1 MSEIYEITNTSNE
14 DVNKLTVDF
23 TFSPEVSKEDAV
35 ALIEELISLADNN
48 MIKLKAKVQLMDH
61 EPRFWEISQFNRG

>member
-1 MSEIYEITNTSNE
+1 MSEIYEILNTSNE

-35 ALIEELISLADNN
+35 AQIDELISLADNN
-48 MIKLKAKVQLMDH
+48 AEIQFMEH